1 MTRDPN
7 GKPDLDAAYALE
19 TPDDNRKLYGDWA
32 ETYDKSFAQ
41 NMDYQ
46 LPAHVAR
53 VFTELGGTGP
63 VLDVGAGTG
72 LLAEAL
78 STCSDVVIDALDLS
92 ADMLAVA
99 GQKGIYR
106 TLIEADLTKTLP
118 IEPAQYNG
126 IVSSGTFT
134 HGHVGPDALDKL
146 IALARPDALF
156 VLSVNAEHFE
166 ARGFAAKF
174 EALAPKITDYHLRT
188 VSIYGAHGDR
198 AHTHDKGHLA
208 VFRRA

>member
-32 ETYDKSFAQ
+32 KTYDKSFAQ

-46 LPAHVAR
+46 LPDHVAR
-53 VFTELGGTGP
+53 VFAELGGSGP

-72 LLAEAL
+72 LLGEAL
-78 STCSDVVIDALDLS
+78 NPRSDVVIDALDLS

-118 IEPAQYNG
+118 IEPEQYSG

-174 EALAPKITDYHLRT
+174 DALAPKITGYHIQT
-188 VSIYGAHGDR
+188 VSIYGAQGDR
-198 AHTHDKGHLA
+198 AHTSDKGHLA